1 MGFQADLNGLNY
13 ERLNRE
19 KEEFEEFMIKH
30 EYLTEDYLK
39 KDDYGKYFSETVE
52 NLFYGW
58 QLRKIHTKEKEN
70 QTG

>member
-58 QLRKIHTKEKEN
+58 KLGKIHTKGKEN